1 MQVGDLVCMAAS
13 CVQSVYKKLTWAARP
28 QAGDHVR
35 VAGGQHEG
43 QTGMVVRVEGA
54 ACVLVSDAAKSEL
67 RVFARDLSEAAA
79 GCLWLRDVRLP
90 DAELH

>member
-1 MQVGDLVCMAAS
+1 M
-13 CVQSVYKKLTWAARP
+13 
-28 QAGDHVR
+28 R

-79 GCLWLRDVRLP
+79 AASGSETCASRTQSSMNRGCPYGWGT
-90 DAELH
+90 